1 MAELGLALPPDLEE
15 VVALDAV
22 RHGHAIVTQAGSAH
36 VLVEQLGSVQ
46 PAAVI
51 VGARPRY
58 LSPELLSACDDAG
71 IRMIVLAEGDA
82 DRRRAISIGLRDPL
96 EHTATWA
103 EIERRLAGA
112 TPEPPPRDRG
122 EGTAIAVWGPAGA
135 PGRTSVAIG
144 IAAEL
149 AAVGKRVVLADVDS
163 HAASVAPMLGLLDEA
178 PGFAAACRLAG
189 SGSLDGDELDRI
201 ADIAGGQ
208 SAVAQTAGS
217 FRVLTGLGRP
227 SRWPEL
233 SPERVTEVMR
243 QCRRWADVTV
253 LDIAASLESDEE
265 VSSDLYAPRRN
276 AAAIAVLREADQ
288 VVTVGRA
295 DPVGLSRLLRAYPD
309 LVEAVSTRSV
319 HMLVNRLR
327 ASAVG
332 LSAAG
337 QIEETLH
344 RFGGIPRAAFVPYDR
359 AAFDAAELTGGTLVE
374 HAPRSA
380 ARLALRDF
388 ALERFAEPELRPRR
402 RGRRRAAAGARL
414 P

>member
-1 MAELGLALPPDLEE
+1 MADLGLALPPELEE
-15 VVALDAV
+15 TVALDAV
-22 RHGHAIVTQAGSAH
+22 RHGHATVTQAGSAH
-36 VLVEQLGSVQ
+36 VLVEQLAQ
-46 PAAVI
+46 LRPAAVI
-51 VGARPRY
+51 VGASPRY
-58 LSPELLSACDDAG
+58 LTPELLAACDDAG
-71 IRMIVLAEGDA
+71 VRMIVLAEGDA

-96 EHTATWA
+96 EHTATWS
-103 EIERRLAGA
+103 EIERRLAGGVDEA
-112 TPEPPPRDRG
+112 PPDRG
-122 EGTAIAVWGPAGA
+122 EGTTIAVWGPAGA
-135 PGRTSVAIG
+135 PGRSTVAIG

-149 AAVGKRVVLADVDS
+149 AAVGKRVVLADVDT

-189 SGSLDGDELDRI
+189 TESLDAAELDRI
-201 ADIAGGQ
+201 AETAGG
-208 SAVAQTAGS
+208 

-233 SPERVTEVMR
+233 SQERVTGVMR
-243 QCRRWADVTV
+243 QCRAWADVTV

-288 VVTVGRA
+288 VVAVGSA
-295 DPVGLSRLLRAYPD
+295 DPVGLSRLLRSYAD
-309 LVEAVSTRSV
+309 LIEAVSTRTV

-332 LSAAG
+332 LSAAA
-337 QIEETLH
+337 QVEETLQ

-359 AAFDAAELTGGTLVE
+359 AAFDAALLAGGTLVQ

-380 ARLALRDF
+380 GRLALRDF
-388 ALERFAEPELRPRR
+388 ALEHFAEPELRPRR
-402 RGRRRAAAGARL
+402 RGRRRAPAGARL